1 MKRLIKKS
9 HFDNVNA
16 MRFLAFLAI
25 FSAHA
30 IITYNQQIK
39 VTTLYSDLR
48 QFTANINDAAYSLL
62 FILTGFLNTWSI
74 FEERFIYKKMNVLR
88 FYMRRVFSVLP
99 LYFVAFI
106 LGNYIAPFL
115 AGSVNMPS
123 WEKITEWQYLVF
135 IFNFGYEETWNPLL
149 GFTGN
154 MWSIAVSIQFLIVWP
169 FLMDF
174 FRRNETIMFG
184 LLILVF
190 AGFTWIT
197 GGDPAFQFNTLNFIP
212 EFVVG
217 GIVAYISF
225 FKYPSYNRLKEN
237 TRRTIGATY
246 LVFIVFMV
254 LRVKILNQFA
264 EIPQFVLHFAE
275 KILVAGTL
283 GYFLF
288 EQNFNSN
295 SVLKM
300 AKLKFMTFPG
310 KIAQSLYTY
319 MPLGILVGFITT
331 AFLVDTETLT
341 SVTLL
346 RPFIALFVTFAVSI
360 FSHEYFE
367 KKFLRRKKNYNPTRE
382 YNPVGIADV
391 KTKSS

>member
-1 MKRLIKKS
+1 
-9 HFDNVNA
+9 
-16 MRFLAFLAI
+16 
-25 FSAHA
+25 
-30 IITYNQQIK
+30 
-39 VTTLYSDLR
+39 
-48 QFTANINDAAYSLL
+48 
-62 FILTGFLNTWSI
+62 
-74 FEERFIYKKMNVLR
+74 
-88 FYMRRVFSVLP
+88 
-99 LYFVAFI
+99 
-106 LGNYIAPFL
+106 
-115 AGSVNMPS
+115 
-123 WEKITEWQYLVF
+123 
-135 IFNFGYEETWNPLL
+135 
-149 GFTGN
+149 
-154 MWSIAVSIQFLIVWP
+154 
-169 FLMDF
+169 MDF

-184 LLILVF
+184 SLLLVF

-197 GGDPAFQFNTLNFIP
+197 GGDPAYQFNTLNFIP

-217 GIVAYISF
+217 GFVAYISF

-237 TRRTIGATY
+237 TRRTIGTIY

-254 LRVKILNQFA
+254 LRVKILNQFI
-264 EIPQFVLHFAE
+264 EVPEFILHFAE
-275 KILVAGTL
+275 KILVAGAL

>member
-16 MRFLAFLAI
+16 LRFMAFLAI

-30 IITYNQQIK
+30 FITYNQQIK
-39 VTTLYSDLR
+39 VSTLYSDLR
-48 QFTANINDAAYSLL
+48 QFTSNINDAAYSLL
-62 FILTGFLNTWSI
+62 FILTAFLNTWSI

-88 FYMRRVFSVLP
+88 FYMRRIFSVLP
-99 LYFVAFI
+99 LYFIAFL
-106 LGNYIAPFL
+106 LGNYIAPML
-115 AGSVNMPS
+115 AGSVNMPT
-123 WEKITEWQYLVF
+123 WEKIIEWKYLLFV
-135 IFNFGYEETWNPLL
+135 FNFNYVETWNPLL

-169 FLMDF
+169 FLMDL

-184 LLILVF
+184 LLLFVF
-190 AGFTWIT
+190 AGFTWLT
-197 GGDPAFQFNTLNFIP
+197 GGDPSFKFHTLNYLP
-212 EFVVG
+212 EFVAG
-217 GIVAYISF
+217 SFVAYISF
-225 FKYPSYNRLKEN
+225 FKYSSYNRLKEN
-237 TRRTIGATY
+237 TRRTIGSVY
-246 LVFIVFMV
+246 LLFIVFLV
-254 LRVKILNQFA
+254 LRSKVLNQFSEA
-264 EIPQFVLHFAE
+264 PQFVLHFTE
-275 KILVAGTL
+275 KVLIAGTL
-283 GYFLF
+283 AYFLF

-319 MPLGILVGFITT
+319 MPLGIVVGFITT

-360 FSHEYFE
+360 FSHEYLE

-382 YNPVGIADV
+382 YNPVGLPDA

>member
-30 IITYNQQIK
+30 LITYNQQIK
-39 VTTLYSDLR
+39 VSTLYSDLR

-62 FILTGFLNTWSI
+62 FILTAFLNTWSI

-88 FYMRRVFSVLP
+88 FYMRRIFSVLP
-99 LYFVAFI
+99 LYFVAFL
-106 LGNYIAPFL
+106 LGNYIAPIL
-115 AGSVNMPS
+115 AGSVNMPT
-123 WEKITEWQYLVF
+123 WEKIAEWKYLLF
-135 IFNFGYEETWNPLL
+135 IFNFGYQESWNPLL

-169 FLMDF
+169 FLMDL
-174 FRRNETIMFG
+174 FRRNETIMYGF
-184 LLILVF
+184 LMVVF
-190 AGFTWIT
+190 AGFTWFT
-197 GGDPAFQFNTLNFIP
+197 GGDPAYKFNSLNFLP
-212 EFVVG
+212 EFIAG
-217 GIVAYISF
+217 SFVAYISF

-237 TRRTIGATY
+237 TRRTIGTVY
-246 LVFIVFMV
+246 LLFIVFIVM
-254 LRVKILNQFA
+254 RNKILLQFGDV
-264 EIPQFVLHFAE
+264 PQFVIQLVE
-275 KILVAGTL
+275 KLLIATTL
-283 GYFLF
+283 AYFLF
-288 EQNFNSN
+288 EQNFSSN

-310 KIAQSLYTY
+310 KIIQSLYTY

-331 AFLVDTETLT
+331 AFLVDEDSIASTA
-341 SVTLL
+341 LL
-346 RPFIALFVTFAVSI
+346 RPFIALFVTFAFSI

-382 YNPVGIADV
+382 YNPVGLTDA